1 MNGKELQELIK
12 QISDDYDSDD
22 SDQLETKERL
32 ITALI
37 DKYHNSTELTE
48 QLKSV
53 NSKLDELIEL
63 IKKGNK

>member
-1 MNGKELQELIK
+1 MNANDLANLIK
-12 QISDDYDSDD
+12 QISGDYDSNYTDER
-22 SDQLETKERL
+22 ETKERL